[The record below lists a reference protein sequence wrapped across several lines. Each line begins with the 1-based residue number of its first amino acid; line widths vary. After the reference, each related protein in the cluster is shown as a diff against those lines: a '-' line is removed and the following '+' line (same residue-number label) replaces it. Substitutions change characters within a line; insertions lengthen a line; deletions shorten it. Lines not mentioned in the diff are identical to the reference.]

1 MKGRK
6 LQSLAALLLGL
17 TLLAGCSVTDVM
29 EDVAQRL
36 SEANQQTSQ
45 QESEESEELALPG
58 EEPTILP
65 DDTDQ
70 AEQAVTD
77 SDALPDQ
84 EAAEALP
91 EETVT
96 EETVT
101 EVDFTGLSPE
111 ECVTEV
117 DGLPQLVLDCQGARA
132 INQDIQDTFASVV
145 QDEYV
150 SYYYECHK
158 GADRFLSL
166 LLAVHYDNDVTYYTP
181 YNLDLATGQW
191 VRGQELLE
199 LLGLDAEAF
208 IQTELTLMGEEF
220 TYEYG
225 GLAESDGTFYQQ
237 QYDRTVARENA
248 ETDRLWFGVDGR
260 LNFVGRIYAMAGAE
274 SYEYP
279 MNSGYYF

>member
-6 LQSLAALLLGL
+6 LQSLAALLLSL
-17 TLLAGCSVTDVM
+17 VLLAGCSVTDVL

-36 SEANQQTSQ
+36 SEANQQDSQ
-45 QESEESEELALPG
+45 QIEEETEELALPG
-58 EEPTILP
+58 EETMAQP

-77 SDALPDQ
+77 SDALTDQ

-96 EETVT
+96 EETVIS
-101 EVDFTGLSPE
+101 VDFIGLSPE
-111 ECVTEV
+111 ECITEV
-117 DGLPQLVLDCQGARA
+117 DGLPQLVVDCQGARA
-132 INQDIQDTFASVV
+132 INQDIQDTFTSVV

-166 LLAVHYDNDVTYYTP
+166 LLATHYDDDVTYYTP

-191 VRGQELLE
+191 VTGQELLE
-199 LLGLDAEAF
+199 LLGLEEETL
-208 IQTELTLMGEEF
+208 IQTELTLLGEEF

-225 GLAESDGTFYQQ
+225 GLAESEESFYQQ

-248 ETDRLWFGVDGR
+248 ETDRLWFGADGR